1 MGAFA
6 ELAIAMFVSTS
17 YEESIL
23 RSRSEAVVRRDYA
36 ASVLSYG
43 EGLNKY
49 LLVNGMGMTTLT
61 PITKV
66 MVHLP
71 LALRKEPARSALIIC
86 FGMGTSFRAALSWNL
101 ETTAVELVPSV
112 KEAFP
117 FYHADAS
124 AHLANPRAHIVIDD
138 GRRFL
143 ARTRERYD
151 LIVVDPPPPPEAAGS
166 SLLYSK
172 EFYRLAQAHL
182 NPGGILQTW
191 IPKAGGP
198 IVIAALRSM
207 RESFPY
213 VRCFM
218 APNRYGVHML
228 GSMQP
233 IDRCTPA
240 ELAARLPAA
249 AARDLLE
256 WSATPDMERYLSV
269 VLAQEIP
276 VDASL
281 EQKNEIRIT
290 DDQPYNE
297 YFLLRQLGVL

>member
-1 MGAFA
+1 
-6 ELAIAMFVSTS
+6 
-17 YEESIL
+17 
-23 RSRSEAVVRRDYA
+23 
-36 ASVLSYG
+36 
-43 EGLNKY
+43 
-49 LLVNGMGMTTLT
+49 
-61 PITKV
+61 
-66 MVHLP
+66 
-71 LALRKEPARSALIIC
+71 
-86 FGMGTSFRAALSWNL
+86 
-101 ETTAVELVPSV
+101 V

-124 AHLANPRAHIVIDD
+124 AHLANPQARIVIDD

-172 EFYRLAQAHL
+172 EFYRLAQERL
-182 NPGGILQTW
+182 NAGGILQAW

-198 IVIAALRSM
+198 IAIAALRSM

-218 APNRYGVHML
+218 APNRYGMHML

-240 ELAARLPAA
+240 EMAARLPPA

-256 WSATPDMERYLSV
+256 WNLTPDLEHYLKL
-269 VLAQEIP
+269 VLAPEIP
-276 VDASL
+276 VDAAL
-281 EQKNEIRIT
+281 QQKNEIRIT